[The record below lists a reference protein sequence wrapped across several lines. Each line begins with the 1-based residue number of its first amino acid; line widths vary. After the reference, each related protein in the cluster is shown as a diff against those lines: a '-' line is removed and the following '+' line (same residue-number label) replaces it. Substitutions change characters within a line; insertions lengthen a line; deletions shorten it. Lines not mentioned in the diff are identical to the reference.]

1 VVHLDP
7 VSSPATDFLAR
18 LHLSTGMARKEYR
31 VIAEFSI
38 HPIGEGTSLSRYV
51 RRALTELK
59 RVKGL
64 RLRVTPMATVIEAEE
79 LSDILH
85 AVEAAHE
92 SLFRM
97 GARRVD
103 FILRV
108 DDRRDKERRMEDKVR
123 AVT

>member
-1 VVHLDP
+1 
-7 VSSPATDFLAR
+7 
-18 LHLSTGMARKEYR
+18 MARSGYR

-38 HPIGEGTSLSRYV
+38 HPIGEGTSLSRYIKS
-51 RRALTELK
+51 ALTELK
-59 RVKGL
+59 KAKGL
-64 RLRVTPMATVIEAEE
+64 RLQVTPMATVIEADK
-79 LSDILH
+79 LSDVLS

-97 GARRVD
+97 GAKRVD

-123 AVT
+123 AIA

>member
-1 VVHLDP
+1 
-7 VSSPATDFLAR
+7 
-18 LHLSTGMARKEYR
+18 MARKGYR

-38 HPIGEGTSLSRYV
+38 HPIGEGTSLSRYI
-51 RRALTELK
+51 RRALAELEEA
-59 RVKGL
+59 KGL
-64 RLRVTPMATVIEAEE
+64 RLQVTPMATVIEAEK
-79 LSDILH
+79 LSDILS

-97 GARRVD
+97 GAERVD

-123 AVT
+123 AVA

>member
-1 VVHLDP
+1 
-7 VSSPATDFLAR
+7 
-18 LHLSTGMARKEYR
+18 MARKGYR

-51 RRALTELK
+51 RRALRELK
-59 RVKGL
+59 KAKGL
-64 RLRVTPMATVIEAEE
+64 RLQVTPMATVIEAEK
-79 LSDILH
+79 LSDILS

-92 SLFRM
+92 SLFRL
-97 GARRVD
+97 GAKRVD

-123 AVT
+123 AVA